1 VSVVPLRIEIDQS
14 LCLSSGKCVGDAP
27 DVFAF
32 DDDEIAYV
40 VTDEHGLDD
49 RTVLRIARSCPGQA
63 VIVRDESGERVEL

>member
-1 VSVVPLRIEIDQS
+1 MSPMPLRIEIDQS

-40 VTDEHGLDD
+40 VTDQHGLDD

-63 VIVRDESGERVEL
+63 VIVRDESGALVDL

>member
-1 VSVVPLRIEIDQS
+1 MPLRIEIDQA

-40 VTDEHGLDD
+40 ITDRHELDD

-63 VIVRDESGERVEL
+63 VVVRDESGALVDL

>member
-1 VSVVPLRIEIDQS
+1 MPLRIEIDQS

-32 DDDEIAYV
+32 DHDEIAYV
-40 VTDEHGLDD
+40 VTDRHELDD

-63 VIVRDESGERVEL
+63 VIVRDESGELVDL